1 MTAYCSICNKIT
13 DIINKQIE
21 ETFKVKGEDVSF
33 LSEVAECKDCKE
45 IIFHAELDGKN
56 IKTAYSIYRKKHNLL
71 PPTQIAN
78 IREKYDLSQRA
89 LARLLEWGEITIH
102 RYETG
107 AIQDPA
113 HNEVLLFI
121 SEPNNMKT
129 IFEQNHHLLT
139 TTQQE
144 SLGKKIDTLLRN
156 EVKPNLLSSIQGYIS
171 CSQKTDEFSGFK
183 RFDLE
188 KTIQMILYVSRKNE
202 GVFTTKLY
210 KSLWYSD
217 FLSFKS
223 YSVSISGCSYMHFP
237 FGPVP
242 VGYEYILAAALDS
255 GALKKEEIFF
265 ESGASG
271 VIYRPIGSFD
281 DSFFSK
287 EEIEVMDRVIS
298 YFASDTCQKISEK
311 SHKEQA
317 YSKTCEGEL
326 ISYKFAK
333 TLSLSLE

>member
-1 MTAYCSICNKIT
+1 MTAYCPKCDKINA
-13 DIINKQIE
+13 IIKKQIK
-21 ETFKVKGEDVSF
+21 ETFHVKGEEVSF

-56 IKTAYSIYRKKHNLL
+56 LKTAYSIYRKNHNLL
-71 PPTQIAN
+71 PPMQISN

-89 LARLLEWGEITIH
+89 LAKLLEWGEITIH

-121 SEPNNMKT
+121 SEPKNMKT
-129 IFEQNHHLLT
+129 IFEQNYHLLT
-139 TTQQE
+139 TAQQE
-144 SLGKKIDTLLRN
+144 SLGEKIDTLLRG

-171 CSQKTDEFSGFK
+171 CSQKADEFSGFK

-188 KTIQMILYVSRKNE
+188 KTIQMISYVSRKNE

-217 FLSFKS
+217 FLCFKE
-223 YSVSISGCSYMHFP
+223 YSVSISGCSYQHFP

-242 VGYEYILAAALDS
+242 MGYEYILAAALDS
-255 GALKKEEIFF
+255 GSLKKEEMFF
-265 ESGASG
+265 ESGACG
-271 VIYRPIGSFD
+271 VIYRSIGSFD

-298 YFASDTCQKISEK
+298 YFKSDSCQKISDK

-317 YSKTCEGEL
+317 YSETCDGEL